1 MRWTG
6 GLVCALIG
14 LVLGADEPRKDDVK
28 DPAQALQGGWSMVL
42 LFVNGEE
49 VPGDQAKSGELVVE
63 DDEYR
68 PKLGA
73 NVETSTF
80 KVDATKSPKTIDFTY
95 TSGFL
100 KGKTI
105 KGIYKID
112 GDDMTICRGLS
123 PEKER
128 PNEFAAPTDSG
139 LMLVVWKRSKT
150 VGAGKRKAIA
160 DELKLF
166 EATWRFVSIDA
177 EGGTVPEELLKEDR
191 LILKE
196 KQFTSV
202 VQGNTT
208 HGVYKIDPTATPKTI
223 DITFTDGPGKDNSQ
237 KGIYKLEGD
246 TQTICFAAPG
256 KPRPTDFTSK
266 PKSGRIVQVL
276 ERVKS

>member
-6 GLVCALIG
+6 LACVIFGLL
-14 LVLGADEPRKDDVK
+14 LGQDAPRKNDIK
-28 DPAQALQGGWSMVL
+28 NPADAFQGGWSMVL

-49 VPGDQAKSGELVVE
+49 VPGDQANSGELVVE
-63 DDEYR
+63 EDEYR

-73 NVETSTF
+73 NVEASTF

-95 TSGFL
+95 RSGFL

-123 PEKER
+123 PEKDR
-128 PNEFAAPTDSG
+128 PNEFAAPIDSG
-139 LMLVVWKRSKT
+139 LLLCVWKRSKT
-150 VGAGKRKAIA
+150 VGALKRKAVE

-166 EATWRFVSIDA
+166 EATWRFVAIEA
-177 EGGTVPEELLKEDR
+177 EGAPVPEDLFQEDR
-191 LILKE
+191 LILKR
-196 KQFTSV
+196 KQFTSSV
-202 VQGNTT
+202 RGNTT
-208 HGVYKIDPTATPKTI
+208 QGVYKIDPTVTPKTI
-223 DITFTDGPGKDNSQ
+223 DITFTEGPGKDNSQ
-237 KGIYKLEGD
+237 KGIYELKGD
-246 TQTICFAAPG
+246 TQKICFAAPG

-276 ERVKS
+276 ERVKP